1 MFARIIDESNP
12 RYRGPLPKPR
22 GLLPVPPEIAAEVSR
37 EQAAHQP
44 NYTDDYAKLTRDD
57 WTLRYDYEG
66 EPVACRSTPEG
77 VEVLAV
83 GPEEIGDYF
92 RSTPAEEQTGVV
104 IVQP

>member
-1 MFARIIDESNP
+1 MYARIIDENNP

-22 GLLPVPPEIAAEVSR
+22 GLLPVPPEIAEEISR
-37 EQAAHQP
+37 DQAAHQP

-57 WTLRYDYEG
+57 WTLRYYYEG

-83 GPEEIGDYF
+83 GWEEVGRFFEETPPED
-92 RSTPAEEQTGVV
+92 RQGVM
-104 IVQP
+104 IQHP